1 MQTIPFHISD
11 IERNDIS
18 ACISA
23 LSQNHLDGDGP
34 ETRRVQCQL
43 KTLLDIPHVLLTPSC
58 THAMELALMSLG
70 IGIGDEVILPSFTF
84 SSTANA
90 IVLQGARPIFAEI
103 DRDTLMIDPNDIERR
118 ITNRTKAIMPVHY
131 AGVSCPMDEV
141 MEIAN
146 HHRLYVI
153 EDAAQGVGAKYR
165 GRFLGTI
172 GDIGCYSFHGTKIVT
187 CGEGG
192 AFLTKNDEIAK
203 KAEIIREKG
212 TNRSAFLRGEV
223 DKYTWVDRGSSY
235 VMADILAAILGEQLK
250 KMEALIAARKRIFEI
265 YMEGLRDLASSG
277 RISLPTV
284 PDYAESNYHIFYILT
299 ETENERNRLLEALRN
314 QGIGSSFHYI
324 PLHSSPF
331 GMRFGY
337 EANSLPITEHVSRTL
352 VRFPI
357 YPRLDVTQMDRVI
370 DAVTLFFEPRTRVLT
385 CGF

>member
-11 IERNDIS
+11 IERKDIS

-43 KTLLDIPHVLLTPSC
+43 KTLLNVPHVLLTPSC

-90 IVLQGARPIFAEI
+90 IVLQGARPVFAEI
-103 DRDTLMIDPNDIERR
+103 ERETLMIDPNDIERR

-141 MEIAN
+141 IEIAN
-146 HHRLYVI
+146 RHRLYVI

-165 GRFLGTI
+165 GQFLGTI

-192 AFLTKNDEIAK
+192 AFITKNDEIAK

-337 EANSLPITEHVSRTL
+337 EANSLPITEHVSKTL

-357 YPRLDVTQMDRVI
+357 YPRLDATQMERII
-370 DAVTLFFEPRTRVLT
+370 DAVTLFFDPRNRVLR
-385 CGF
+385 CGS